1 MKILHYVDENRLA
14 WGETWIQLIKG
25 LERQGA
31 HSAVVC
37 KPGGTLAQRLA
48 EEGIACETFT
58 PPISWLPQSASGLG
72 RIIDKIRPEIIHT
85 RLSSAARTG
94 GYWGKKKQIF
104 VIQSVDK
111 YPKAH
116 YHKNADLLLPCST
129 SVKEHMA
136 SLGFSE
142 AKMRVVLNPLETAR
156 YKPDP
161 AVRAQTRAALG
172 ISDDTILITGAGRFV
187 EWKGFDNL
195 IYAYADMLKRSS
207 LTHEKTRLLIAG
219 DGEEKERMMK
229 LIKLTAVG
237 KDIIMPG
244 FVQDIRPYLQASD
257 IFILPSKTPEPFGII
272 LLEAMATGLACIAT
286 RGGGALDM
294 ITAGKNGIFA
304 ELDSISSLSAALERA
319 CKERNLRERLAAEA
333 LRAASDFDVTSTARQ
348 VASIYQ
354 EALQKRLLL
363 LS

>member
-14 WGETWIQLIKG
+14 WGESWIQLIKE

-31 HSAVVC
+31 RSVVVC
-37 KPGGTLAQRLA
+37 KPDGTLAQRLTQ
-48 EEGIACETFT
+48 EGIACETFS

-72 RIIDKIRPEIIHT
+72 RVIDKIRPDIIHT

-94 GYWGKKKQIF
+94 GYWGKRKQIP

-116 YHKNADLLLPCST
+116 YHKHADLLLPCST
-129 SVKEHMA
+129 SVKEHMV
-136 SLGFSE
+136 SLGFAE
-142 AKMRVVLNPLETAR
+142 AKMRIVLNPLETAR

-172 ISDDTILITGAGRFV
+172 IGNDTLLITGAGRFV

-195 IYAYADMLKRSS
+195 ISAYADILKRNS
-207 LTHEKTRLLIAG
+207 LTHGKTRLLLAG
-219 DGEEKERMMK
+219 DGEEKDRLLK
-229 LIKLTAVG
+229 LSRETTVG
-237 KDIIMPG
+237 ENIIMPG

-257 IFILPSKTPEPFGII
+257 IFVLPSKTPEPFGIV

-294 ITAGKNGIFA
+294 ITDGENGIFA
-304 ELDSISSLSAALERA
+304 ELDSVASLSAALDIA
-319 CKERNLRERLAAEA
+319 CKERNLRERLASKA
-333 LRAASDFDVTSTARQ
+333 LETAARFDVTCTARQ
-348 VASIYQ
+348 VVSIYQ
-354 EALQKRLLL
+354 EVLQR
-363 LS
+363 SI